1 MYCLLWFCG
10 QSKILLAWFESTVDE
25 RKREAKSYGDTED
38 RTRGLIHAKHA
49 LYHWAISP
57 YVQPWGWI
65 WQTHLWLRW
74 SWASKWLT
82 SPIKALGPYSNHYSC
97 LIINGSIGFACFFV
111 CFFSQN
117 CARSLLWEASIAQWQ
132 STGLVNQGSRVQSS
146 LEALIFFINFG
157 SIMML
162 HFSISTFIIY
172 IYIQNLLISNFGK
185 CTFY

>member
-1 MYCLLWFCG
+1 MLL
-10 QSKILLAWFESTVDE
+10 KNNFEMSIVDN
-25 RKREAKSYGDTED
+25 
-38 RTRGLIHAKHA
+38 
-49 LYHWAISP
+49 
-57 YVQPWGWI
+57 V
-65 WQTHLWLRW
+65 
-74 SWASKWLT
+74 
-82 SPIKALGPYSNHYSC
+82 
-97 LIINGSIGFACFFV
+97 
-111 CFFSQN
+111 
-117 CARSLLWEASIAQWQ
+117 ASIAQWQ